1 MSEHSYASDAI
12 RCIHP
17 MGLNTNYLF
26 AKYYIFIEIN
36 NYKPVLLCND
46 GNAQGVSNCLDVVV
60 AVGMARAFLSQST
73 VNSQSMHTCCFDHA
87 RELHSFLHLEHE
99 TNKKRKLK

>member
-26 AKYYIFIEIN
+26 EKIFLFHN
-36 NYKPVLLCND
+36 NHNEKTVLLCND

-60 AVGMARAFLSQST
+60 AVGMARSFLSQST
-73 VNSQSMHTCCFDHA
+73 VNSQSMHTSCFDHA
-87 RELHSFLHLEHE
+87 RKLHSFLHLEH
-99 TNKKRKLK
+99 KIK